1 MQLVAD
7 GNGRGPRLRLLPV
20 GRARSP
26 AARARVPA
34 GGIGEHGG
42 LDRFGV
48 VVSGGDGKG
57 REELIDR
64 VDQLLGAGRLPNSAR
79 REGPSA
85 RLEWS
90 VDELMPWWD
99 EVARV

>member
-1 MQLVAD
+1 
-7 GNGRGPRLRLLPV
+7 
-20 GRARSP
+20 
-26 AARARVPA
+26 
-34 GGIGEHGG
+34 
-42 LDRFGV
+42 
-48 VVSGGDGKG
+48 VVSGGDGKR